1 MLLDLNVEA
10 YKQLN
15 DREKQGFENDMCIPE
30 SLSKKIDRVDFG
42 LLVSCLNK
50 YRDKEIQSDVQSGVF
65 TRLLSVFKQS
75 PARVVEYID
84 IKQDG
89 RITRAEFTVN
99 VEKCIEGYS
108 RVGACD
114 CRRRSTS
121 SSAWWLGARQRR
133 TCRAR
138 R

>member
-10 YKQLN
+10 YKQLG
-15 DREKQGFENDMCIPE
+15 DREKQGFENDLCIPE
-30 SLSKKIDRVDFG
+30 SLSKKIDRIDYG

-50 YRDKEIQSDVQSGVF
+50 YRDKQIQSDVQSGVF

-99 VEKCIEGYS
+99 VEKCVEGYS
-108 RVGACD
+108 RVGSSD
-114 CRRRSTS
+114 GRKRSTS
-121 SSAWWLGARQRR
+121 CSAWWPVARARR